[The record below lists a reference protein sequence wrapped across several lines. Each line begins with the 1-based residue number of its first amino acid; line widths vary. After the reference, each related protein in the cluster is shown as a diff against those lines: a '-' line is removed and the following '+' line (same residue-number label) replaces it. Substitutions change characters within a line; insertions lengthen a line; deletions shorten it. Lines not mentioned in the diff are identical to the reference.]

1 MADLRRYIGPPA
13 WSAMPDDFSCARLD
27 REPALALWAG
37 RIREHLGRGLTVFML
52 ANNRFQGHAPA
63 TTRALLAKMA
73 GVASEP

>member
-1 MADLRRYIGPPA
+1 
-13 WSAMPDDFSCARLD
+13 MPDDFSCARLD

-63 TTRALLAKMA
+63 TTRALLDKVTR
-73 GVASEP
+73 VASEP

>member
-1 MADLRRYIGPPA
+1 
-13 WSAMPDDFSCARLD
+13 MPDDFSCARLD

-52 ANNRFQGHAPA
+52 ANNRFQGHALA
-63 TTRALLAKMA
+63 TTRALLAKVT